1 MKKAFLRRW
10 IAAAALMPAACGK
23 PEPPPSPAVAKEAA
37 PEPLPATSP
46 RDAWEARRRAWL
58 EGDARAVWESL
69 CSASRDAKIRT
80 QERAM
85 EELRRLDDPA
95 LERALQPYAL
105 APGRFRRMSAE
116 EMCLYMIAGTVQVPE
131 ATKARLRAQEFRG
144 AEVQGRTAVCTIVSV
159 DGASETLVLVAEGG
173 AWKVDDAETARRRG
187 AAPRR

>member
-1 MKKAFLRRW
+1 MPRR
-10 IAAAALMPAACGK
+10 AAPAVLAGALLLPAACGK
-23 PEPPPSPAVAKEAA
+23 PEPPPPPAAAKEAS

-58 EGDARAVWESL
+58 EGDPRAVWESL
-69 CSASRDAKIRT
+69 CSASRDAKIRS

-85 EELRRLDDPA
+85 EEMRRLDDPA
-95 LERALQPYAL
+95 LERALQPYGL

-116 EMCLYMIAGTVQVPE
+116 EFCLHMIAGTVHAPD
-131 ATKARLRAQEFRG
+131 AMKDRLRAQEFRG
-144 AEVQGRTAVCTIVSV
+144 AEVDGRTAVCTILSP
-159 DGASETLVLVAEGG
+159 DGTTDTLVMVAEGG